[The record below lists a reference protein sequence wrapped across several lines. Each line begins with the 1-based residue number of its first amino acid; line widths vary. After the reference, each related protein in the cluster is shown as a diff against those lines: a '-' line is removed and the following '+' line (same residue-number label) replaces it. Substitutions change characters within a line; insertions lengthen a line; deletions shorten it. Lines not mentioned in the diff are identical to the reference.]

1 MQCIWVSKVVC
12 PCLGSCRATGTTPP
26 TFTFCTVTD
35 FDALCSALHIDIIE
49 RATIA
54 GPAQHFWAAGCP
66 IFSPPAPFTVSVALA
81 ANRAGADGVGI
92 QPALGQQSTRFDQFE
107 LHHSI
112 VYTTFLSPQ
121 VAAEYGIT
129 RGADKAI
136 LTLSVRDANVGE
148 IAGRPMSIEGRT
160 WDLITGEKMRIKEI
174 REGRATYYIVPFEF
188 LDREYRF

>member
-1 MQCIWVSKVVC
+1 MG
-12 PCLGSCRATGTTPP
+12 LA
-26 TFTFCTVTD
+26 
-35 FDALCSALHIDIIE
+35 IE
-49 RATIA
+49 
-54 GPAQHFWAAGCP
+54 P
-66 IFSPPAPFTVSVALA
+66 V
-81 ANRAGADGVGI
+81 
-92 QPALGQQSTRFDQFE
+92 LGQQSTRFDQFE

-136 LTLSVRDANVGE
+136 LTLSVRDAIAGE

-160 WDLITGEKMRIKEI
+160 WDLITGENMRIKEI

-188 LDREYRF
+188 LDREYRFFEFNFQPEGTEIMFEHKIKVQLWRQD

>member
-1 MQCIWVSKVVC
+1 MG
-12 PCLGSCRATGTTPP
+12 LA
-26 TFTFCTVTD
+26 
-35 FDALCSALHIDIIE
+35 IE
-49 RATIA
+49 
-54 GPAQHFWAAGCP
+54 PAF
-66 IFSPPAPFTVSVALA
+66 
-81 ANRAGADGVGI
+81 
-92 QPALGQQSTRFDQFE
+92 GQQSTRFDQFE

-136 LTLSVRDANVGE
+136 LTLSVRDANARD

-160 WDLITGEKMRIKEI
+160 WDLITGESMRIKEI

-188 LDREYRF
+188 LDREYRFFEFNFQPEGAEIMFEHKIKVQLWRQD